1 MSKREFPEVNG
12 KGKNPPATEGRDYQ
26 SEARMM
32 SVRQAHPVLDESS
45 KLPTEWLSNVRT
57 SEGTFTPEFKEWFG
71 KSIITTDG
79 KPGGEPAVMYHY
91 YFRKALSEFDEENL
105 VFNPEKVEMG
115 LHFGTA
121 EAAESRSR
129 GKGGDESMTIPA
141 VIRMESPLYMRDHGS
156 FRIAAK
162 DSAFAAYDVRK
173 SIVEAVIQDKIHY
186 GLEAPKEDALE
197 SIETVRGVQEWL
209 REQGY
214 DGIIYPNIEERR
226 DVPGLQD
233 SVIVFDPVKQ
243 VRSAITG
250 TPIYREDGTLLL

>member
-1 MSKREFPEVNG
+1 MNQREFPEVDG
-12 KGKNPPATEGRDYQ
+12 KGKNPPATEGRNYQ
-26 SEARMM
+26 SEAWIMNA
-32 SVRQAHPVLDESS
+32 RQAHPVLDESS
-45 KLPTEWLSNVRT
+45 RLRPEWLSNVHT
-57 SEGTFTPEFKEWFG
+57 PEGTLTPEFKEWFG

-91 YFRKALSEFDEENL
+91 YFRKRFPDDEENL

-121 EAAESRSR
+121 VAAESRSQ
-129 GKGGDESMTIPA
+129 GKGGPESMTIPA

-162 DSAFAAYDVRK
+162 DSTFASFDVRK
-173 SIVEAVIQDKIHY
+173 HIIAAVIQDKIHY
-186 GLEAPKEDALE
+186 GLEVPKEDALE
-197 SIETVRGVQEWL
+197 SVETVQGVQNWL

-214 DGIIYPNIEERR
+214 DGIIYPNIEEKR

-233 SVIVFDPVKQ
+233 SVIVFDPITQ
-243 VRSAITG
+243 LRSAITG
-250 TPIYREDGTLLL
+250 MPIYAEDGTLLL